1 MSKSWALA
9 PVAWSSPDRV
19 QDLCLNKH
27 WAFTRPLGIHRQ
39 LGADPTP
46 TAARDPTNELQP
58 TQTGLEPEGHVF
70 RFPAFRQQAHI
81 QDKIP
86 CKTDAHGMPMSLRS
100 HPQAV
105 KWTHRC
111 SESLLRFGLS
121 ELRSTEEGIWGGGG
135 VFCIGFYGA
144 EELTSGFKYTKL
156 FRGVE

>member
-9 PVAWSSPDRV
+9 HVAWSSPDKTL
-19 QDLCLNKH
+19 DLYLTKY

-46 TAARDPTNELQP
+46 TTARDPTKELQP

-81 QDKIP
+81 RDKIP

-121 ELRSTEEGIWGGGG
+121 ELRSTEESIWG
-135 VFCIGFYGA
+135 A
-144 EELTSGFKYTKL
+144 EDFFVSFFMG
-156 FRGVE
+156 RRN

>member
-1 MSKSWALA
+1 MSQSWALA
-9 PVAWSSPDRV
+9 PVAWSWPDQV

-27 WAFTRPLGIHRQ
+27 WAFIRPLGIHRQ

-46 TAARDPTNELQP
+46 AAARDLTNELQP
-58 TQTGLEPEGHVF
+58 TQTGHDPERHG
-70 RFPAFRQQAHI
+70 FPFLVVRHQAHI
-81 QDKIP
+81 RDKIP
-86 CKTDAHGMPMSLRS
+86 CNTDARGMPMSLHS
-100 HPQAV
+100 QPQAV

-135 VFCIGFYGA
+135 VFRIGFYGA
-144 EELTSGFKYTKL
+144 EELTSIFKYTEL